1 MVNIM
6 DLVSA
11 LMELLVHREASY
23 HTSWEVNTWCATGA
37 D

>member
-1 MVNIM
+1 MVNTI
-6 DLVSA
+6 DLVPA
-11 LMELLVHREASY
+11 RMELVVRREASY